1 MSLSGTF
8 ATMPLRDLCVYLGN
22 RQASGLI
29 TLDRGTTRKQIALDE
44 GHVVNVSSNLPR
56 EFLGQ
61 FLINLGHINEEQFN
75 RAFETQKE
83 TRIFLGRIL
92 VMIGLVTENV
102 LENALSLKFRE
113 TILEAFTWPD
123 GEFAF
128 EPGPA
133 KVVDGI
139 ALKVPLL
146 EIDKESEFRQVAWQH
161 IRAAFPSGD
170 VQLELR
176 RDNLAELPK
185 AGSLDEKLY
194 LAIDQGQTIDQIALS
209 LHATDFFLYQRLFAL
224 HRLQAVQVKPKL
236 PISSTSSVQVEIDMG
251 LGEAPSP
258 AELLESA
265 QSLYGQQKFRDA
277 LALARHAQQLAP
289 GPEAQLLLKQIEE
302 AWLPTLKA
310 TFLSTPKVPTL
321 RVRDGQLKD
330 EPLSAPERYL
340 LSRLD
345 GKRSLEGIVRV
356 APLREFEVLA
366 FFDRFIEQQWIQL
379 G

>member
-8 ATMPLRDLCVYLGN
+8 TTMPLRDLCVYLGN
-22 RQASGLI
+22 RRASGLL
-29 TLDRGTTRKQIALDE
+29 TLDRDTTRKQIALE
-44 GHVVNVSSNLPR
+44 NGEVVNVSSNLPR

-83 TRIFLGRIL
+83 TKIFLGRIL
-92 VMIGLVTENV
+92 VMIGLVTEPV

-113 TILEAFTWPD
+113 TILEAFTWAEGD
-123 GEFAF
+123 FSF

-139 ALKVPLL
+139 ALRVALL
-146 EIDKESEFRQVAWQH
+146 DLDKESEFRQVAWQH

-170 VQLELR
+170 VQLELDR
-176 RDNLAELPK
+176 GNLAEP
-185 AGSLDEKLY
+185 ARPGSLDEKLY
-194 LAIDQGQTIDQIALS
+194 LAIEQGQTIDQLALS

-224 HRLQAVQVKPKL
+224 HRLGAVKAKPRL
-236 PISSTSSVQVEIDMG
+236 PHSSTSSVQVEIDMG
-251 LGEAPSP
+251 LGEAPTAP
-258 AELLESA
+258 ELLTSA
-265 QSLYGQQKFRDA
+265 QSLYAQHNYRDA
-277 LALARHAQQLAP
+277 LALARHAQQLSP
-289 GPEAQLLLKQIEE
+289 GPEGQLLLKQIEE
-302 AWLPTLKA
+302 AWLPNLKQTLLA
-310 TFLSTPKVPTL
+310 SPRVPTL
-321 RVRDGQLKD
+321 LVRDVQLKD
-330 EPLSAPERYL
+330 EPLTAPERYL

-356 APLREFEVLA
+356 APLREFEVLV
-366 FFDRFIEQQWIQL
+366 FFDRFIAQRWIQL